1 MGLWSRL
8 VVLVKG
14 KANAALDRAED
25 PREML
30 DYAYRQQQELL
41 VKVRQGLVDVA
52 AARAGL
58 EGQAAKLRKQ
68 IPLWEEQAER
78 ALAVGREDMAR
89 AALGRKHA
97 ALAELEDL
105 EDQVLEVAN
114 EEAGLA
120 ATQRELAAR
129 VEEFR
134 SRRTVVAARYSA
146 AEARVRVSEAL
157 GGISSEAAE
166 VGMALGRAEEKTERL
181 QGRAA
186 ALDSLLA
193 AESVDALDGG
203 GSFDRELRRLGA
215 TRAAEEELA
224 QLKRSSQRLALG
236 EPESPTEGA

>member
-1 MGLWSRL
+1 MGLWAR
-8 VVLVKG
+8 VLVLFKG

-41 VKVRQGLVDVA
+41 VKVKQGLVDVA
-52 AARAGL
+52 TARAGL
-58 EGQAAKLRKQ
+58 EQQAARLRTQ
-68 IPLWEEQAER
+68 IPRWEEQAER
-78 ALAVGREDMAR
+78 ALALGREDLAR

-97 ALAELEDL
+97 ALAEVEGL
-105 EDQVLEVAN
+105 QGQILEVAN

-129 VEEFR
+129 IEEFR

-186 ALDSLLA
+186 ALDALLA
-193 AESVDALDGG
+193 ADSLDALDGG
-203 GSFDRELRRLGA
+203 ASFDHELRRLGA
-215 TRAAEEELA
+215 SRAAEEELA
-224 QLKRSSQRLALG
+224 QLKRSSQRLALD
-236 EPESPTEGA
+236 EPDDRTEGA